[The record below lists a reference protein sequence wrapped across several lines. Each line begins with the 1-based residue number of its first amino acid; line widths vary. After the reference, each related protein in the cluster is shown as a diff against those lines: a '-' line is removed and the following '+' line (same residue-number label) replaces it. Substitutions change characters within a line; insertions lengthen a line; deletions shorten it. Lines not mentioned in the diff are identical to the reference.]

1 MAKKI
6 GYDIEMIFS
15 KNQLRKNDQKSVLN
29 VQKCSTKKSP
39 INHQIGYQ
47 ILPELEINQKMS

>member
-29 VQKCSTKKSP
+29 VQKSRPK
-39 INHQIGYQ
+39 NHQ
-47 ILPELEINQKMS
+47 